1 MAETSKKSIEEM
13 FDILD
18 ETITNLEKEDL
29 SLDKAFSL
37 YEEGM
42 KMVKNCEEELDLVEK
57 KVLEISGGITREF
70 S

>member
-18 ETITNLEKEDL
+18 ETITNLEKEDI